1 MTNTRQELADKLMA
15 ERHMA
20 IMRLV
25 VDMAHRNRSEQ
36 GGRPFAAAIADEGQ
50 IVGLGVNTI
59 AKAQDMTAHA
69 EMEAIRDCCRSRH
82 KATLEGLTVYA
93 SGHPC
98 PMCLAAIVAGN
109 AKQVFFAF
117 DNADAAPYG
126 LSSEGTY
133 QRLRLSLDPAP
144 LPITRID
151 TGITAAQLYGDAP
164 WPAA

>member
-1 MTNTRQELADKLMA
+1 MANTPATTVTPMEA
-15 ERHMA
+15 ERHIE

-25 VDMAHRNRSEQ
+25 VDLAHHNRAQ
-36 GGRPFAAAIADEGQ
+36 QRGRPFAAAIADAGQ
-50 IVGLGVNTI
+50 IVCTGVNTI
-59 AKAQDMTAHA
+59 HQTQDVTAHA
-69 EMEAIRDCCRSRH
+69 EMEAIRTCCRSRH

-98 PMCLAAIVAGN
+98 PMCLAAIIAGN

-117 DNADAAPYG
+117 DNFDAAPYG
-126 LSSEGTY
+126 LSSEGIY
-133 QRLRLSLDPAP
+133 QRLRLSLEPAP

-164 WPAA
+164 WPA